1 MTLAAF
7 LRLETALWLAGWLIP
22 ESFRINTNQFIRREV
37 GGSMF
42 FQSIWTINRSVLP
55 KRRANRHLMYVNL
68 FA

>member
-1 MTLAAF
+1 MTFAAF
-7 LRLETALWLAGWLIP
+7 LRHELALWLAGWLIP
-22 ESFRINTNQFIRREV
+22 ESFRIHTNQSVRRED

-55 KRRANRHLMYVNL
+55 KRRANRHLMFVNL